1 MLEWRTDIDDDSQSA
16 MPPETAMQDG
26 IYRAADLRASGASGG
41 VSEFASEVV
50 ARLVARDS
58 NGGVVLQEGL
68 VSRFMDAVRSTDP
81 QSFEAL
87 KPELKRARISA
98 ATLADVYI
106 PEVARRL
113 GRGWEDD
120 VVSFAEVTM
129 GAARLQAVLRE
140 IGAEWSANTRMRD
153 GAGTMLLILPAGEQ
167 HTLGAMVI
175 AGWLRRQG
183 ISVCL
188 RIGPSLADLAS
199 LMALRK
205 FDGVMIS
212 VAGDDKLEVCA
223 KLVKTLREAVDYKL
237 RVAVGGAI
245 MAREAGMEATLGA
258 DIVTNDLPKALAALG
273 LSERRGGGQGNG
285 GNALQG

>member
-1 MLEWRTDIDDDSQSA
+1 
-16 MPPETAMQDG
+16 MQDG
-26 IYRAADLRASGASGG
+26 IYRAADLRASGVSGG

-58 NGGVVLQEGL
+58 TGGVVLHEGL
-68 VSRFMDAVRSTDP
+68 VERFMEAVRSTGP
-81 QSFEAL
+81 QAFDAL

-98 ATLADVYI
+98 VTLADVYI

-113 GRGWEDD
+113 GKGWEDD
-120 VVSFAEVTM
+120 TVSFAEVTM

-140 IGAEWSANTRMRD
+140 IGAGWTANTRMRE
-153 GAGTMLLILPAGEQ
+153 GAPTMLLILPAGEQ

-199 LMALRK
+199 LMTLRK

-212 VAGDDKLEVCA
+212 IAGDDKLEVCA
-223 KLVKTLREAVDYKL
+223 KLVKTLKDAVDYDL
-237 RVAVGGAI
+237 RIAVGGAI

-258 DIVTNDLPKALAALG
+258 DIVTNDLSGALAALG
-273 LSERRGGGQGNG
+273 LSERKGGGQKNG